1 VRVLDPDGNEVLE
14 GDTMSFHTL
23 ARLRALA
30 LLPLLALPTAGCI
43 QFETLVKVKGDG
55 TGTIVQTMT
64 MSAETMEMMK
74 SMKSDGGKA
83 EAGKPMAL
91 EAKDIEQARSEAAK
105 MGEGVTFVKAEPI
118 DTKEARGM
126 RAIYAFKDVTKLKIS
141 QKPSSPGGAPAPGG
155 NDVDDS
161 MKFGFSRAASG
172 NAVLTVDMP
181 DLKARPGSAKAP
193 AKSPEAPPEAM
204 AMMKQ
209 MFKGLRIA
217 IAIEPE
223 GRIVQSN
230 SPYVEGSRVTLMEM
244 SFDALLAD
252 EAKLKA
258 FSEAMDGGSMADAK
272 RLMKGMKGM
281 KISLDPE
288 VKIEFAAK

>member
-1 VRVLDPDGNEVLE
+1 MRFPR
-14 GDTMSFHTL
+14 L
-23 ARLRALA
+23 AI
-30 LLPLLALPTAGCI
+30 LPLLALPTAGCI
-43 QFETLVKVKGDG
+43 GFETLVKVKADG
-55 TGTIVQTMT
+55 SGTLVQTMT

-74 SMKSDGGKA
+74 SMKGDGAKVDV
-83 EAGKPMAL
+83 GKPMAL
-91 EAKDIEQARSEAAK
+91 EAKDIEQAKAEAAK

-118 DTKEARGM
+118 DTPQAKGM
-126 RAIYAFKDVTKLKIS
+126 RATYAFKDITKLKVS

-155 NDVDDS
+155 KDVDET
-161 MKFGFSRAASG
+161 MKFGFSKAANG
-172 NAVLTVDMP
+172 NSVLTITMP
-181 DLKARPGSAKAP
+181 DLKATAAKPASAKTP
-193 AKSPEAPPEAM
+193 AATPEAPPEAM

-223 GRIVQSN
+223 GRVVQSN

-244 SFDALLAD
+244 SFDAMLAD
-252 EAKLKA
+252 EAKLKQ
-258 FSEAMDGGSMADAK
+258 FSAAMDGGSIADAK

>member
-1 VRVLDPDGNEVLE
+1 
-14 GDTMSFHTL
+14 MSFPTL

-55 TGTIVQTMT
+55 SGTIVQTMT

-74 SMKSDGGKA
+74 SMKSDGGKV
-83 EAGKPMAL
+83 EVGGKPMAL
-91 EAKDIEQARSEAAK
+91 EAKDIEQAKAEAAK

-118 DTKEARGM
+118 DTKEAKGM
-126 RAIYAFKDVTKLKIS
+126 RATYAFKDVTKLKIS

-155 NDVDDS
+155 NEVDDS
-161 MKFGFSRAASG
+161 MKFGFSKSAGG
-172 NAVLTVDMP
+172 NPVLTVSMP
-181 DLKARPGSAKAP
+181 DLKAAADKKGATKAP
-193 AKSPEAPPEAM
+193 AKAPEAPPEAM

-223 GRIVQSN
+223 GKVVQTN
-230 SPYVEGSRVTLMEM
+230 SPFVEGSRVTLMEM
-244 SFDALLAD
+244 NFDALLKD
-252 EAKLKA
+252 EAKLKQ
-258 FSEAMDGGSMADAK
+258 FSDAMDGGSIADAK
-272 RLMKGMKGM
+272 RLMKGLQGV
-281 KISLDPE
+281 KINLEPE